1 MAIRIPKIAIC
12 IAVLVAAPVAQA
24 AQISHADGA
33 AKFVSALAERAMST
47 LAESKLASGDRRER
61 FRELFNDAF
70 AVEGI
75 GKFVLGRHWRKATP
89 EERQEYLVLFEDQIV
104 GTWADRFTEYS
115 GNKFEIMGAAEA
127 KGLRAPVA
135 LVETK
140 FWTGPKT
147 SLRVDWRVSTA
158 DSNYKITDIYVEGVS
173 LANTHR
179 SEYSSAIRRH
189 GGTVEGLLQA
199 MRNRRDGIILP
210 TLR

>member
-1 MAIRIPKIAIC
+1 MAIRIARIAIC
-12 IAVLVAAPVAQA
+12 IAVLVAAPMAQA
-24 AQISHADGA
+24 AQISYADGA
-33 AKFVSALAERAMST
+33 AKFISALAERAMST
-47 LAESKLASGDRRER
+47 FAESEPASGDRRER

-70 AVEGI
+70 AVKGI

-104 GTWADRFTEYS
+104 STWADRFTEYS
-115 GNKFEIMGAAEA
+115 GNKFEIMGATAA

-140 FWTGPKT
+140 FWTGPKST
-147 SLRVDWRVSTA
+147 IRVDWRVSTA
-158 DSNYKITDIYVEGVS
+158 DSNYKITDIYVEGVN

-189 GGTVEGLLQA
+189 GGTIEGLLQA
-199 MRNRRDGIILP
+199 MRNRRDGIVLP

>member
-1 MAIRIPKIAIC
+1 MAIRIAKIAIC

-24 AQISHADGA
+24 KQISHADGA
-33 AKFVSALAERAMST
+33 AKFISALAERAMST
-47 LAESKLASGDRRER
+47 LAESELASEDRRER

-70 AVEGI
+70 AVKGI

-89 EERQEYLVLFEDQIV
+89 EERQEYLVLFEGQIV
-104 GTWADRFTEYS
+104 SIWADRFTEYS
-115 GNKFEIMGAAEA
+115 GNKFEIMGATAV

-147 SLRVDWRVSTA
+147 AIRVDWRVSTA

-173 LANTHR
+173 LAITHR

-189 GGTVEGLLQA
+189 GGTIEGLLQV

>member
-1 MAIRIPKIAIC
+1 MAIRIAKIAIC
-12 IAVLVAAPVAQA
+12 IAVLVAAPTHST
-24 AQISHADGA
+24 QISNANGA
-33 AKFVSALAERAMST
+33 AKFISALAERAMST
-47 LAESKLASGDRRER
+47 LAESELASEDRRER

-70 AVEGI
+70 AVAGI
-75 GKFVLGRHWRKATP
+75 GRFVLGRHWRKATP

-104 GTWADRFTEYS
+104 STWADRFAEYS
-115 GNKFEIMGAAEA
+115 GNKFEIMGATAV

-140 FWTGPKT
+140 YWTGPK
-147 SLRVDWRVSTA
+147 SAVRVDWRVSTA

-173 LANTHR
+173 LAITHR

-189 GGTVEGLLQA
+189 GGTIEGLLQV
-199 MRNRRDGIILP
+199 MRNKRDGIILP

>member
-1 MAIRIPKIAIC
+1 MAIRIAKIAIC
-12 IAVLVAAPVAQA
+12 IAVLVAAPMAQA

-33 AKFVSALAERAMST
+33 AKFISALAERAMST
-47 LAESKLASGDRRER
+47 LAESELASGDRRER

-115 GNKFEIMGAAEA
+115 GNKFEIMGAKEA

-140 FWTGPKT
+140 YWTGGRNPP
-147 SLRVDWRVSTA
+147 SGSTGGCRRPTP
-158 DSNYKITDIYVEGVS
+158 IT
-173 LANTHR
+173 R
-179 SEYSSAIRRH
+179 
-189 GGTVEGLLQA
+189 
-199 MRNRRDGIILP
+199 LP
-210 TLR
+210 ISMSKG